1 MDLFYQIFQFS
12 LKRPGEEK
20 GRFFFFSE
28 NRNKLEMHQTLQDSN
43 FDFMRPKVTGLELL
57 FH

>member
-20 GRFFFFSE
+20 GRFFFSE